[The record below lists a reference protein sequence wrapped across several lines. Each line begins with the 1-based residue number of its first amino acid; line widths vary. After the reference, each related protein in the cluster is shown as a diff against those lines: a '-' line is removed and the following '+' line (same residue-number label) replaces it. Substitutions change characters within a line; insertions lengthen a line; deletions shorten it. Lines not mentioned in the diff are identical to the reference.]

1 MAKAKQL
8 PIYKEAQRMVSLLHE
23 ATRKAPRD
31 LRHTLVQKLLTEAV
45 ELIVDIDTANRNG
58 LEKRV
63 THIQLAQQRVARL
76 DVLLFVSMEQRCLS
90 RKAAIKAMEHVDGLG
105 KQLHG
110 WSRNAENQV
119 MRAQNAPEPEPS
131 K

>member
-1 MAKAKQL
+1 VKAKQL
-8 PIYKEAQRMVSLLHE
+8 PVYKEAQRLVSLLHE

-45 ELIVDIDTANRNG
+45 ELIVNIDTANRN
-58 LEKRV
+58 EFEARV
-63 THIQLAQQRVARL
+63 KNIQLAQQRVARL

-110 WSRNAENQV
+110 WSRNAKNQV

>member
-1 MAKAKQL
+1 MKAKQL
-8 PIYKEAQRMVSLLHE
+8 PVYKEAQRLVSLLHE

-45 ELIVDIDTANRNG
+45 ELIVNIDTANRNE
-58 LEKRV
+58 LEARV
-63 THIQLAQQRVARL
+63 KNIQLAQQRVARL

-110 WSRNAENQV
+110 WSRNAKNQV

>member
-1 MAKAKQL
+1 MARAKQL
-8 PIYKEAQRMVSLLHE
+8 PIYKEAQRLVSLLHE
-23 ATRKAPRD
+23 STRKAPRD

-45 ELIVDIDTANRNG
+45 ELIVDIDTANRSE

-90 RKAAIKAMEHVDGLG
+90 RKASIKSMEHVDGLG

-110 WSRNAENQV
+110 WLRNAENQV
-119 MRAQNAPEPEPS
+119 ARAQNAPEPELS
-131 K
+131 T

>member
-1 MAKAKQL
+1 VKAKQL
-8 PIYKEAQRMVSLLHE
+8 PVYKEAQRLVSLLHE

-45 ELIVDIDTANRNG
+45 ELIVNIDTANRNE
-58 LEKRV
+58 LEARV
-63 THIQLAQQRVARL
+63 KNIQLAQQRVARL

-110 WSRNAENQV
+110 WSRNAKNQV